1 MAAPFISHRMQ
12 RLHTDSG
19 VVMALFWV
27 QTPDRE
33 HYLAVTVCPACPPL
47 LRGSVLPAR
56 VDLPHVSN
64 LVWVQSVVELML
76 RNHSFNNYVS
86 TVPACCSRI
95 HRQNNPLTHSVE
107 IDRHRW
113 KYCQSELKESATGA
127 LNQAHSRQTLARDSS
142 TIMMHCSFAALMKRA
157 IAAATACGQH
167 RPMAGGSAEPLKGR
181 SGRFCAGIRWQGF
194 WAFPVLVPPGA
205 VRGGG
210 GGAAGASVH

>member
-33 HYLAVTVCPACPPL
+33 HYLAVTVCPAGPPL

-56 VDLPHVSN
+56 VDLSCRVCLIFVS
-64 LVWVQSVVELML
+64 VRSVIELML
-76 RNHSFNNYVS
+76 RNHSFNNFVS
-86 TVPACCSRI
+86 KVPACCSRI
-95 HRQNNPLTHSVE
+95 HRQNNSLTHSAE

-127 LNQAHSRQTLARDSS
+127 LHHAHSRQTLARDSS
-142 TIMMHCSFAALMKRA
+142 TLMMHCSFAALMKRS
-157 IAAATACGQH
+157 IAGATACGQH
-167 RPMAGGSAEPLKGR
+167 
-181 SGRFCAGIRWQGF
+181 
-194 WAFPVLVPPGA
+194 
-205 VRGGG
+205 
-210 GGAAGASVH
+210 